1 MPGNR
6 AAAEHEILT
15 LIEEMCPG
23 SQNTQL
29 YKDKFASMDDAA
41 FERFIDDLDAGRVNL
56 AIISPNFA
64 KDVLSTKR
72 NLEIAERLGH
82 NFWQRIYMPAKD
94 GKPAYLTPVPYL
106 VVDLPL
112 RRQSQLLDKKIS
124 IPDHNN
130 SVDNFTGQVTG
141 ESKGSRMSFPEI
153 QVLRARGLDATLTE
167 LLKYRGGD
175 EKGFIALNA
184 MMNRTGGASQRA
196 IEPFSGTVRS
206 TQTLKS
212 FLNGMHLRSSL

>member
-1 MPGNR
+1 MSGNR

-23 SQNTQL
+23 SENTQL
-29 YKDKFASMDDAA
+29 YRDKFASMDDVQFAQ
-41 FERFIDDLDAGRVNL
+41 FIEDLDTGKVNL
-56 AIISPNFA
+56 AIVSPNFA
-64 KDVLSTKR
+64 PNTLNTAR
-72 NLEIAERLGH
+72 NLAIAERLGH
-82 NFWQRIYMPAKD
+82 RFWQRIYMPAKD

-167 LLKYRGGD
+167 FLKYRGGD
-175 EKGFIALNA
+175 ERGFIALNA

-196 IEPFSGTVRS
+196 IEPFSGKVRS

-212 FLNGMHLRSSL
+212 FLNGMHLKSTL